1 MLRIPKPG
9 CRCVIVMIM
18 AVFFLSARADIVR
31 GDGEGCDTVKEL
43 DRMFFR
49 AEKAMENK
57 DYVNAL
63 RMYDRICDKSVE
75 AGDKDGECLSL
86 YNMGVVY
93 YTLAQDGEALNYFQ
107 KAYKMCLEN
116 KLKVGREILVL
127 NGIAG
132 IFFKQ
137 NDIGK
142 AKKFVER
149 AYRLALDNDIKGQIE
164 MLASDMALICNKEG
178 RYEEAEKFIEISL
191 RNIEGDKEAE
201 SRTLTILAETRFNQ
215 KRHDDV
221 ISLSSKILDNEHTSS
236 SNRAIVYAYLIS
248 IYTDRRQFEKGKSY
262 IDLAIENAD
271 VSNKSYVFD
280 VISGLYEKSGRHAL
294 ALQMKDSIIMY
305 QDSLSKTSNLRVVEG
320 AHTQFEMMKYKAD
333 TEKRMAV
340 MRQRNLTMGFVVST
354 GTLVLILIIIIIS
367 RQKIKMRLSHQLT
380 KAALENEHKENLLN
394 QERIRETELIARHER
409 EMMKKEIEQKGRE
422 LSATAMFVT
431 SRNELIEDIVKR
443 LEIINDKYDIDD
455 IRKLN
460 VSLRQQ
466 ARSSIDRESLV
477 VNFEAADPDFA
488 RRLMSEHPDL
498 LDSDVRFLSYVRMN
512 MQNKDIASLLNI
524 APDSCKR
531 RKIRLSKK
539 LGLSTSGDLYNYIV
553 GI

>member
-1 MLRIPKPG
+1 M
-9 CRCVIVMIM
+9 
-18 AVFFLSARADIVR
+18 
-31 GDGEGCDTVKEL
+31 
-43 DRMFFR
+43 
-49 AEKAMENK
+49 NK
-57 DYVNAL
+57 
-63 RMYDRICDKSVE
+63 
-75 AGDKDGECLSL
+75 
-86 YNMGVVY
+86 
-93 YTLAQDGEALNYFQ
+93 
-107 KAYKMCLEN
+107 
-116 KLKVGREILVL
+116 
-127 NGIAG
+127 
-132 IFFKQ
+132 
-137 NDIGK
+137 
-142 AKKFVER
+142 
-149 AYRLALDNDIKGQIE
+149 
-164 MLASDMALICNKEG
+164 
-178 RYEEAEKFIEISL
+178 
-191 RNIEGDKEAE
+191 
-201 SRTLTILAETRFNQ
+201 
-215 KRHDDV
+215 
-221 ISLSSKILDNEHTSS
+221 
-236 SNRAIVYAYLIS
+236 
-248 IYTDRRQFEKGKSY
+248 FEKLEES
-262 IDLAIENAD
+262 
-271 VSNKSYVFD
+271 
-280 VISGLYEKSGRHAL
+280 
-294 ALQMKDSIIMY
+294 
-305 QDSLSKTSNLRVVEG
+305 
-320 AHTQFEMMKYKAD
+320 
-333 TEKRMAV
+333 
-340 MRQRNLTMGFVVST
+340 
-354 GTLVLILIIIIIS
+354 IIIIS

-524 APDSCKR
+524 ASDSCKR